1 MIVYTLD
8 TVVTETPAAPA
19 MSLIVAMASPFLF
32 SLDLE
37 CVSYSKLETETAY
50 SFERRRTAMGILC
63 LIGLCLAIV
72 GGSYLAMRP
81 LNEKHDIKP
90 FQHFDDFFI

>member
-1 MIVYTLD
+1 
-8 TVVTETPAAPA
+8 
-19 MSLIVAMASPFLF
+19 
-32 SLDLE
+32 
-37 CVSYSKLETETAY
+37 
-50 SFERRRTAMGILC
+50 MGILC

-81 LNEKHDIKP
+81 LNEKHDIEP